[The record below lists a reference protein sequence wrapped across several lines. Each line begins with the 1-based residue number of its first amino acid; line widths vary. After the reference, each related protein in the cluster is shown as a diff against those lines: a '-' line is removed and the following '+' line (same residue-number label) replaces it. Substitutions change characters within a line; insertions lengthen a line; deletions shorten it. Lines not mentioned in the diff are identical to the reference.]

1 VNDKKIVNKNF
12 KEERIQM
19 KSSRNLKVGV
29 ILLVIALTVGIF
41 TALALADGN
50 GLKGKG
56 NSNLGQNQ
64 NCEDCASSPN
74 NGINTGMGNR
84 VNAPDDDGDG
94 IPNGQ
99 DSDYLLHE
107 CDEECDGTCDGV
119 AQGNGWRRNSSDNT
133 SGLLAH
139 VSGMEMKIMTVAKI
153 ANLWGVDAS
162 QLLEEIKNEFKLTQ
176 EYNINHTIDDLRG
189 EYRFSPYQIM
199 EIAERIKTALVE

>member
-1 VNDKKIVNKNF
+1 
-12 KEERIQM
+12 M

-29 ILLVIALTVGIF
+29 ILLVIILTAGIF

-56 NSNLGQNQ
+56 NSNQGQNQ
-64 NCEDCASSPN
+64 NCEDCTGSPN
-74 NGINTGMGNR
+74 NGMNTGMGNR
-84 VNAPDDDGDG
+84 EDAADDDGDG

-99 DSDYLLHE
+99 DSDYILHD

-119 AQGNGWRRNSSDNT
+119 PQGNGWGRNSLENKEIAGNLINLNGRDLKTMSFEK
-133 SGLLAH
+133 LAQ
-139 VSGMEMKIMTVAKI
+139 V
-153 ANLWGVDAS
+153 WGVDAN

-176 EYNINHTIDDLRG
+176 EYNISNTIDDLRG

-199 EIAERIKTALVE
+199 EIAERIKSASVE